1 MMNEATIRL
10 YEELNRFTSRG
21 AGSADREYRTQ
32 FIGNPGVK
40 DLIESLGVPHTEVD
54 MILVDG
60 ESVGFNY
67 RVQDGDRIAVYP
79 VFESFDV
86 GEVSRVRA
94 TPLREPRFILD
105 VHLGKLARLLRML
118 GFDTLYDNSWDDPE
132 IVHRGLAEN
141 RIILTRDAG
150 ILKRREVTHGYLVRF
165 DDPLEQAA
173 EVLRRFDLPRRV
185 EPFRRCMAC
194 NGLIEPVSREEV
206 EDDLQPGTRQ
216 NYDEF
221 YRCRNCGRVYWRG
234 SHYEAMR
241 EKIETLLER
250 G

>member
-1 MMNEATIRL
+1 MMNEARIRL

-21 AGSADREYRTQ
+21 EGSEDREYRTQ

-60 ESVGFNY
+60 ESVGFDY

-86 GEVSRVRA
+86 GDVSRVRA

-132 IVHRGLAEN
+132 IVERGLAEN

-150 ILKRREVTHGYLVRF
+150 ILKRRDVTHGYLVRS

-173 EVLRRFDLPRRV
+173 EVLRRFDLARRI

-194 NGLIEPVSREEV
+194 NGLIESVSREEV
-206 EDDLQPGTRQ
+206 EEELLPGTREH
-216 NYDEF
+216 YSEF
-221 YRCRNCGRVYWRG
+221 YRCRSCGRVYWRG

-241 EKIETLLER
+241 EKIETLLA
-250 G
+250 GG

>member
-1 MMNEATIRL
+1 MNEARIRL

-21 AGSADREYRTQ
+21 EESEDREYRTE

-60 ESVGFNY
+60 ESVGFDY

-132 IVHRGLAEN
+132 IVERGLAAN

-150 ILKRREVTHGYLVRF
+150 ILKRREVTHGYLVRS
-165 DDPLEQAA
+165 DCPLEQAA
-173 EVLRRFDLPRRV
+173 EVLRRFDLSGRI

-206 EDDLQPGTRQ
+206 EDDLLPGTRQ

-221 YRCRNCGRVYWRG
+221 YRCSSCGRVYWRG
-234 SHYEAMR
+234 SHYQAMC

>member
-21 AGSADREYRTQ
+21 EGSADREYRTQ

-60 ESVGFNY
+60 ESVGFDY

-132 IVHRGLAEN
+132 IVRRGLAEN

-150 ILKRREVTHGYLVRF
+150 ILKRREVTHGYLVRS

-173 EVLRRFDLPRRV
+173 EVLRRFDLSARI

-206 EDDLQPGTRQ
+206 EDDLLPGTRQ

-221 YRCRNCGRVYWRG
+221 YRCRSCGRVYWRG

-241 EKIETLLER
+241 ERIETLLDR

>member
-1 MMNEATIRL
+1 MNEAILRL
-10 YEELNRFTSRG
+10 YEELNRFPSRCEE
-21 AGSADREYRTQ
+21 SEDREYRTR

-60 ESVGFNY
+60 ESVGFDY

-86 GEVSRVRA
+86 GEISRVRA

-132 IVHRGLAEN
+132 IVERGIAEN
-141 RIILTRDAG
+141 RIILTRDVG
-150 ILKRREVTHGYLVRF
+150 ILKRREVTHGYLVRS
-165 DDPLEQAA
+165 DDPLDQAA
-173 EVLRRFDLPRRV
+173 EVLRRFDLSRRI

-194 NGLIEPVSREEV
+194 NGLIESVSPAEVLGVLSLKTRE
-206 EDDLQPGTRQ
+206 
-216 NYDEF
+216 YYSEF
-221 YRCRNCGRVYWRG
+221 YRCRSCGRVYWRG
-234 SHYEAMR
+234 SHYEAML
-241 EKIETLLER
+241 EKIEGLLAR

>member
-1 MMNEATIRL
+1 MNEATIRL

-21 AGSADREYRTQ
+21 EESEDREYRTQ

-54 MILVDG
+54 MILVGG
-60 ESVGFNY
+60 ESVGFYY

-86 GEVSRVRA
+86 GEVSRVRT

-105 VHLGKLARLLRML
+105 VHLGKLARLMRML
-118 GFDTLYDNSWDDPE
+118 GFDTLYNNSWDDPE
-132 IVHRGLAEN
+132 IVQRGLAEN

-150 ILKRREVTHGYLVRF
+150 ILKRREVTHGYLVRS

-173 EVLRRFDLPRRV
+173 AVLRRFDHLSARI
-185 EPFRRCMAC
+185 EPFHRCMAC

-206 EDDLQPGTRQ
+206 EDDLLPGTRQ

-221 YRCRNCGRVYWRG
+221 YRCRGCARVYWRG